1 MVKYHKLYGVNMKA
15 IYDLIHKL
23 KEFHTDFST
32 LDDWVSLSI
41 ISTHNVIPC
50 LVCVYLQKKQ
60 LFADLGELS
69 DGIQN
74 VLMNHLIVVNISS
87 TSGVAQIEE
96 RVK

>member
-1 MVKYHKLYGVNMKA
+1 M
-15 IYDLIHKL
+15 
-23 KEFHTDFST
+23 
-32 LDDWVSLSI
+32 
-41 ISTHNVIPC
+41 
-50 LVCVYLQKKQ
+50 YLQKKQ

-69 DGIQN
+69 EEIQS